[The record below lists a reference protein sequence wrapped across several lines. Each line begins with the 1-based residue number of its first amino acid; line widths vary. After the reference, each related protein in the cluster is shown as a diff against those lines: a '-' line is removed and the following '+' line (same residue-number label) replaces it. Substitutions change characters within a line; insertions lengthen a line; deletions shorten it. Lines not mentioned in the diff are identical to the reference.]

1 MSDMVEK
8 VARAIDPEAFD
19 LPRDTRGA
27 AQKWRLR
34 TAKARK
40 LARAAIEAILSED
53 DIWLLASAAENLRGG
68 SKDTESRVDAA
79 FRIAFN
85 LDKLRRRF
93 DAALKGEAE

>member
-1 MSDMVEK
+1 MSDMIEK

-40 LARAAIEAILSED
+40 LARAAIEAMREPTDGVMRIVREKHGFQD
-53 DIWLLASAAENLRGG
+53 ASIY
-68 SKDTESRVDAA
+68 SK
-79 FRIAFN
+79 FI
-85 LDKLRRRF
+85 